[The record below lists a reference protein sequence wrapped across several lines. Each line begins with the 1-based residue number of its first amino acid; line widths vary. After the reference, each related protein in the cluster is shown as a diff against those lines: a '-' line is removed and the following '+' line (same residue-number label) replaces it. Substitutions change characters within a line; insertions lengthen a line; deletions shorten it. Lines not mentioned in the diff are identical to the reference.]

1 MQAMTQCE
9 PEMREKAYRLCRDFL
24 SGAWRKL
31 SSDEIVVKRFS
42 GGMSNLLYFCA
53 LPNSV
58 PPVSNEPRQVL
69 LRIYGQVHDAG
80 VEAVITQSVIFTLLS
95 ERRMGPKL
103 YGVFPGGRLE
113 EYIPARHLETK
124 ELTDPS
130 ISAHIA
136 EKLAKVHRLQVPI
149 TKEPTWLQD
158 TMLRWL
164 QQIRTEI
171 SVSLTNPK
179 DCHIARKLLSV
190 PLEKEYEWVMAMIAK
205 VNSPVIFSHNDLQ
218 EGNILV
224 CEDAPLKEDRL
235 VFIDYEYC
243 SYNYR
248 GFDLANHFCEWC
260 YDYSNPDAPNFYAD
274 LQAFP
279 TKDQQLIFIRP
290 YLRAFQRENPHYS
303 NCNNNNN
310 NNSSNNNTGG
320 CMISSRSEELVLKEV
335 FYFTAVSHFFWTLW
349 GIVNGANPHIE
360 FGYWDY
366 ALSRLDA
373 YFAQKAR
380 ILAESG
386 KRKAN
391 SPAN

>member
-1 MQAMTQCE
+1 MQEMSQCDK
-9 PEMREKAYRLCRDFL
+9 PEMREKAYRVCRDFL

-31 SSDEIVVKRFS
+31 SRDEIVVKRFS

-58 PPVSNEPRQVL
+58 APLGTEPRQVL
-69 LRIYGQVHDAG
+69 LRIYGQVHDDG

-124 ELTDPS
+124 ELMEPS
-130 ISAHIA
+130 ISVHIA
-136 EKLAKVHRLQVPI
+136 EKLARVHRLQVPI
-149 TKEPTWLQD
+149 NKEPTSLGD
-158 TMLRWL
+158 TMQRWL
-164 QQIRTEI
+164 QHIRTEVD
-171 SVSLTNPK
+171 VSSAAPEDRPK
-179 DCHIARKLLSV
+179 LRKLLAVSF
-190 PLEKEYEWVMAMIAK
+190 EKEYEWVMKMIPK

-224 CEDAPLKEDRL
+224 CEDAPLKDDRL
-235 VFIDYEYC
+235 IFIDYEYC

-260 YDYSNPDAPNFYAD
+260 YDYANPDPPQFYVD

-279 TKDQQLIFIRP
+279 SRDQQLTFIRP
-290 YLRAFQRENPHYS
+290 YLRSYQRENLH
-303 NCNNNNN
+303 NANGNNGNGGGSV
-310 NNSSNNNTGG
+310 NST
-320 CMISSRSEELVLKEV
+320 RTEEIVLKEV
-335 FYFTAVSHFFWTLW
+335 FFFTAVSHLFWCLW
-349 GIVNGANPHIE
+349 AVVNGASAQIE

-380 ILAESG
+380 ILTESG
-386 KRKAN
+386 KRKAT
-391 SPAN
+391 SPVD